1 MFYFP
6 FKILS
11 TDPEVNRH
19 VTFIHLEN
27 PDFHVARDFE
37 ITRLPYALFHYSNK
51 DKWETMPIN
60 PNILYS
66 SLRSMVD
73 NLIYYKTQK
82 KPRKPYVSKIKEIS
96 SNDMMENYLSQTDF
110 FALMILPATYDQET
124 IEFWET
130 SIEKL
135 EILSANEKYS
145 EWKFGWV
152 NATCHE
158 HLLTKY
164 NFIPNKGGVNVYMNW
179 KKQYT
184 RFAFPFDDNLLWN
197 FFDGIT
203 NGKYVSRDL
212 TVDELKLEDNFCNES
227 NLQRKKES
235 ERIEQ
240 KQKEE
245 EEASSKKYDDSMK
258 TDL

>member
-1 MFYFP
+1 M
-6 FKILS
+6 
-11 TDPEVNRH
+11 
-19 VTFIHLEN
+19 
-27 PDFHVARDFE
+27 
-37 ITRLPYALFHYSNK
+37 
-51 DKWETMPIN
+51 MPIN

-82 KPRKPYVSKIKEIS
+82 APRKPYTSKIKEIV
-96 SNDMMENYLSQTDF
+96 SNEMMENYLSQTDF
-110 FALMILPATYDQET
+110 FALMILPATNDQET

-130 SIEKL
+130 AIEKL

-152 NATCHE
+152 NATCHDY
-158 HLLTKY
+158 LSTKY

-212 TVDELKLEDNFCNES
+212 GENELKLEENFCTES
-227 NLQRKKES
+227 IIQRKKES
-235 ERIEQ
+235 ERMEQ
-240 KQKEE
+240 KRKED
-245 EEASSKKYDDSMK
+245 EANAKKYDESMK